1 MKIKINQILLLSE
14 FLNNNKFIKMPV
26 KTAYKF
32 SKIDKIIK
40 EEMEFYQNK
49 INEIIECYGEKNN
62 NGDYVIL
69 ESGIKIKEDFRVQCQ
84 QEIIE
89 LENLEIE
96 IADIFFT
103 LDELEIFQLSIND
116 LGILEQFIQE

>member
-1 MKIKINQILLLSE
+1 
-14 FLNNNKFIKMPV
+14 MPV

-103 LDELEIFQLSIND
+103 LDELEIFQLSINE
-116 LGILEQFIQE
+116 LSILEQFIQE